1 MKISWKIDFIRS
13 IKLLLYISIH
23 FLNARSLFLPSP
35 QLIPSNLT
43 ASCLCTILVYFLLFN
58 IYRWLLP
65 TKNLVVFYLNIN
77 AYIPHM
83 HSRKKKSIRRSENK
97 DQKEMINSK
106 KERKNSKT
114 ERKNTPARTYENTFL
129 SCKNARWHVEYE
141 VCTLHGIVTMI
152 QLEDS
157 HKPLYDSFWI
167 NNETVHSDFELNF
180 YTICIHLRYM
190 GLFNFFCSTV

>member
-114 ERKNTPARTYENTFL
+114 ERKNTPARTYEN
-129 SCKNARWHVEYE
+129 KN
-141 VCTLHGIVTMI
+141 
-152 QLEDS
+152 
-157 HKPLYDSFWI
+157 
-167 NNETVHSDFELNF
+167 FELQKCSLTCWIWSVHTAWNC
-180 YTICIHLRYM
+180 YDDPTWRQSQTTIWQFL
-190 GLFNFFCSTV
+190 N